1 MNLLRQI
8 KADNNNNNNN
18 NNGWMS
24 YGNSHKN
31 VNGFSTV
38 KTTTDVVVHQEK
50 YGDKSI
56 VMDFVWVL

>member
-18 NNGWMS
+18 GWMS
-24 YGNSHKN
+24 YGTSQFHREMLKIPTKCELILRTN
-31 VNGFSTV
+31 
-38 KTTTDVVVHQEK
+38 QEK